1 VVEDE
6 GMQFV
11 ADIESL
17 NDFFGTEVSLET
29 PDVEPYWNC
38 LKVEVEFENM
48 RVWFTT
54 ATHAGFAEIRLVG
67 QPFSVVKL
75 SLTDIS
81 HLAIRKTAEDHYL
94 LIKFARKLTSD
105 LKLYLRPRVMLFW
118 GNEAPNPDED
128 ADLSIPTP
136 PPSGDA

>member
-1 VVEDE
+1 LIDDE
-6 GMQFV
+6 GMKFV
-11 ADIESL
+11 ADMASL

-29 PDVEPYWNC
+29 PGVEPYWNSM
-38 LKVEVEFENM
+38 KIEVEFENM
-48 RVWFTT
+48 RIFFTT
-54 ATHAGFAEIRLVG
+54 APHAGFAEIRLVG

-94 LIKFARKLTSD
+94 LIKFARKLTSN

-118 GNEAPNPDED
+118 GNEAPHPDED
-128 ADLSIPTP
+128 ADLST
-136 PPSGDA
+136 SLQ